1 MESSMRHESTL
12 PSFCSN
18 TSSQQQLDLG
28 SANPVEGDLHADLH
42 NSHIQAVRMICSLS
56 QYTVSID
63 NLLRLLMAKR
73 LYKAKVGLNATSRR
87 RNGSHS
93 SSTLPELVNKTS
105 STTSM
110 IKAGAMTS
118 NSASYMN
125 DGHNSDDSESFGPL
139 KRESSPS
146 LSLGMESM
154 SLEHT
159 CHDTTLGA
167 HANYQVT
174 RKDGALHLL
183 NRKHGK
189 LDMQQETPLFPTRT
203 PSTYDSLHARSDERS
218 TIHTKEESHKGLQH
232 AIEKGRQVGLGK
244 DTALKDPLVNTAP
257 RQEQGV
263 MTYAST
269 RRMQAALNSNM
280 LKESYTAMVL
290 WHEIHTRLHDFQT
303 ITNFTGKAGAD
314 WQAHKQTS
322 REISWK
328 NALLPALAAHR
339 ELGLFVKVL
348 DMRGEWVASRPD
360 EFAKRVAFFY
370 ATLLQ
375 QPMFPTEDL
384 VDGIQEYNVELLKW
398 FEVGE

>member
-1 MESSMRHESTL
+1 
-12 PSFCSN
+12 
-18 TSSQQQLDLG
+18 
-28 SANPVEGDLHADLH
+28 
-42 NSHIQAVRMICSLS
+42 
-56 QYTVSID
+56 
-63 NLLRLLMAKR
+63 
-73 LYKAKVGLNATSRR
+73 
-87 RNGSHS
+87 
-93 SSTLPELVNKTS
+93 
-105 STTSM
+105 M
-110 IKAGAMTS
+110 IKTGAMTS

-167 HANYQVT
+167 HANHQVT

-189 LDMQQETPLFPTRT
+189 LDMQQGTPLFPTRT
-203 PSTYDSLHARSDERS
+203 PSTYDSLHARLDERS

-232 AIEKGRQVGLGK
+232 AIEKGRQVGLGT
-244 DTALKDPLVNTAP
+244 DTALEDPLINTAP

-269 RRMQAALNSNM
+269 QVVLDWDLSKDNRPEREWRLQRTAFDELLELLQESPPQASRSRELESYKCKLYTSETHKRMQAALGSNM

-303 ITNFTGKAGAD
+303 ITNYTGKAGAD
-314 WQAHKQTS
+314 WQAHKQTL

-384 VDGIQEYNVELLKW
+384 VDGVQEYNVELLKW